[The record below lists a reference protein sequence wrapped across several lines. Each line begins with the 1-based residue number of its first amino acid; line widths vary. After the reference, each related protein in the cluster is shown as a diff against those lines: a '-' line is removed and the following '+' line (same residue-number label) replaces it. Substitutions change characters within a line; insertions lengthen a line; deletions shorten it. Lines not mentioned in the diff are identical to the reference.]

1 MILTG
6 LGNVDT
12 SKRDIAG
19 ISDPWY
25 TETEEA
31 EGVNVLDL
39 AVGNI
44 GGVWIAKN
52 EISDGDKERVA
63 KVNERWLG
71 AQYGDFRGCA
81 LNADLLQRRPGV
93 VVVAVEPDKADIV
106 LETLHLINV
115 LIVSRLLAD
124 ELAGR
129 LL

>member
-1 MILTG
+1 MGLATARGGRWPSPASAAEPSKTPPQPFPFPGRRTIRPVLT
-6 LGNVDT
+6 
-12 SKRDIAG
+12 RDQ
-19 ISDPWY
+19 
-25 TETEEA
+25 
-31 EGVNVLDL
+31 
-39 AVGNI
+39 
-44 GGVWIAKN
+44 
-52 EISDGDKERVA
+52 ISDGDKERVA